1 MSYRNICIYTHI
13 LYTHMLQLVYTHAL
27 AFHNTWSPSKYHDLE
42 PALQTEG
49 LWQSRAFSFSQKAL
63 WENSAFVGNGSHHL
77 HPSWVVDRWLPGQ
90 MGQKPICHCYYNE
103 PLWPN
108 WWHFLKAQN
117 PLMRLLA
124 ANIYIYIGP
133 LSFSQKISQG
143 APLRSCCS
151 LPPSGLFRWS
161 TRSLW
166 SRRKQCKQFLQFWL
180 GPCKFWQLDSF
191 HPGTMLVTHSCLP
204 GEQRAKAK
212 VWIALR
218 FSQKLEETGK
228 CTKTHSTSVD
238 GLAQTTFAIGAMPA
252 RRTAGI
258 APVQQFGGPRE
269 KQPWIILQIP

>member
-77 HPSWVVDRWLPGQ
+77 SLLLQWASVA
-90 MGQKPICHCYYNE
+90 K
-103 PLWPN
+103 
-108 WWHFLKAQN
+108 
-117 PLMRLLA
+117 LMTFSQGSESPYA
-124 ANIYIYIGP
+124 PFSSKYIYIYIYFGP

-180 GPCKFWQLDSF
+180 GPCKFWQLESF

-258 APVQQFGGPRE
+258 APVPQFGGPRE